1 MNVEVA
7 PIGVDIEKYKFNLN
21 NHNNHKLCFIGNM
34 RTAPNTDAAVW
45 FSRVILPLIKMEV
58 PDIELYV
65 VGSEPSPRVK
75 KLSKIPEVFVT
86 GKVDDISQ
94 YVHDAA
100 VSVAPMRVGAGM
112 QFKILESMA
121 LGTPVVATTIGMGG
135 IECIPNEELLIGD
148 TPADFARQVI
158 KLIKSPRL
166 REEISKNAYQFI
178 LKNYTWEKVLGKL
191 VLP

>member
-1 MNVEVA
+1 MN
-7 PIGVDIEKYKFNLN
+7 D
-21 NHNNHKLCFIGNM
+21 HNRHRLCFIGNM

-45 FSRVILPLIKMEV
+45 FGREILPLIKREIS
-58 PDIELYV
+58 DIEFYI
-65 VGSEPSPRVK
+65 VGSEPSPRVRD
-75 KLSKIPEVFVT
+75 LSKISNVHVT
-86 GKVDDISQ
+86 GKVDDISR

-121 LGTPVVATTIGMGG
+121 LGTPVVATSVGMGG
-135 IECIPNEELLIGD
+135 IACVPDEELLIGD

-158 KLIKSPRL
+158 NLIKNPRF

-191 VLP
+191 GLP